1 MYFEYTQTPV
11 DTQEQLTEVQPTPS
25 IADRGVQVSLNIS
38 SWGGQKLDK
47 GVTKELNGAM
57 RAASNASKVQKNLM
71 AGDDS
76 LRNIKKYESKI
87 RAEHIRLTLPWGD
100 RGSRLLPTSAMM
112 DYKEKIDDML
122 TILKDMWRV
131 FLDVSYPNYRDNVA
145 PLKMGDMY
153 NYHDYPTEFEL
164 KCKTFDYSLV
174 FEPVAES
181 GDFRIDV
188 PKQLMEELK
197 EQHQASVDS
206 RVQTAISSS
215 WDRIKTQIESM
226 VDKLSIEMDDDGKN
240 KDGKTVRY
248 HETFVQNAT
257 DLCDLLVHLNV
268 TNDSQLDQVRLD
280 LKNAIQG
287 VSVETLKIPTNHAT
301 RDAVKTKLDD
311 ILSKYAL

>member
-1 MYFEYTQTPV
+1 MYI
-11 DTQEQLTEVQPTPS
+11 DTQEQLTTVQHTPS
-25 IADRGVQVSLNIS
+25 LADSAVLVSLNIS

-47 GVTKELNGAM
+47 GMTKELNDTK
-57 RAASNASKVQKNLM
+57 RASSNASKVQKNLM

-112 DYKEKIDDML
+112 DYKDKIDDML

-164 KCKTFDYSLV
+164 RCKTFDYSLV

-197 EQHQASVDS
+197 EQHQASVDN
-206 RVQTAISSS
+206 RVQTAISSA
-215 WDRIKTQIESM
+215 WDRVKTQIESM
-226 VDKLSIEMDDDGKN
+226 KDKLAIEMDDDGKN

-248 HETFVQNAT
+248 HDTFVQNAT
-257 DLCDLLVHLNV
+257 DLCDLLAHLNV
-268 TNDSQLDQVRLD
+268 TNDPRLDQARID
-280 LKNAIQG
+280 LKNAIKG
-287 VSVETLKIPTNHAT
+287 VSVDTLKIPTNHAT
-301 RDAVKTKLDD
+301 RNEVKIKLDD

>member
-1 MYFEYTQTPV
+1 MYI
-11 DTQEQLTEVQPTPS
+11 DTQEQLTTVQPTPS
-25 IADRGVQVSLNIS
+25 LADSAVLVSLNIS

-47 GVTKELNGAM
+47 GMTKELNDTK
-57 RAASNASKVQKNLM
+57 RASSNASKVQKNLM

-112 DYKEKIDDML
+112 DYKDKIDDML
-122 TILKDMWRV
+122 AILKDMWRV

-153 NYHDYPTEFEL
+153 NYNDYPTEFEL
-164 KCKTFDYSLV
+164 RCRTFDYSLV

-215 WDRIKTQIESM
+215 WDRVKTQIESM
-226 VDKLSIEMDDDGKN
+226 KDKLSIEMDDDGKN

-248 HETFVQNAT
+248 HDTFVQNAT
-257 DLCDLLVHLNV
+257 DLCDLLAHLNV
-268 TNDSQLDQVRLD
+268 TNDPQLDQARID

-301 RDAVKTKLDD
+301 RNEVKTKLDD

>member
-1 MYFEYTQTPV
+1 MYI
-11 DTQEQLTEVQPTPS
+11 DTQEQLTTVQHTPS
-25 IADRGVQVSLNIS
+25 LADSAVLVSLNIS

-47 GVTKELNGAM
+47 GMTKELNYTK
-57 RAASNASKVQKNLM
+57 RASSNASKVQKNLM

-100 RGSRLLPTSAMM
+100 RGSRLLPTSVMM
-112 DYKEKIDDML
+112 DYKQKMGDML
-122 TILKDMWRV
+122 AILKDMWDV
-131 FLDVSYPNYRDNVA
+131 FLNVSYPNYRDNVA

-153 NYHDYPTEFEL
+153 NYHDYPTDVEL
-164 KCKTFDYSLV
+164 RCKTFDYSLV

-197 EQHQASVDS
+197 EQHQASVDN
-206 RVQTAISSS
+206 RVQTAISSA
-215 WDRIKTQIESM
+215 WDRVKTQIESM
-226 VDKLSIEMDDDGKN
+226 KDKLAIEMDDDGKN

-248 HETFVQNAT
+248 HDTFVQNAT
-257 DLCDLLVHLNV
+257 DLCDLLAHLNV
-268 TNDSQLDQVRLD
+268 TNDPRLDQARID
-280 LKNAIQG
+280 LKNAIKG
-287 VSVETLKIPTNHAT
+287 VSVDTLKIPTNHAT
-301 RDAVKTKLDD
+301 RNEVKTKLDD

>member
-1 MYFEYTQTPV
+1 MYI
-11 DTQEQLTEVQPTPS
+11 DTQEQLTTVQHTPS
-25 IADRGVQVSLNIS
+25 LADSAVLVSLNIS

-47 GVTKELNGAM
+47 GMTKELNYTK
-57 RAASNASKVQKNLM
+57 RASSNASKVQKNLM

-100 RGSRLLPTSAMM
+100 RGSRLLPTSVMM
-112 DYKEKIDDML
+112 DYKQKMGDML
-122 TILKDMWRV
+122 AILKDMWDV
-131 FLDVSYPNYRDNVA
+131 FLNVSYPNYRDNVA

-153 NYHDYPTEFEL
+153 NYDDYPTDVEL
-164 KCKTFDYSLV
+164 RCKTFDYSLV

-197 EQHQASVDS
+197 EQHQASVDN
-206 RVQTAISSS
+206 RVQTAISSA
-215 WDRIKTQIESM
+215 WDRVKTQIESM
-226 VDKLSIEMDDDGKN
+226 KDKLAIEMDDDGKN

-248 HETFVQNAT
+248 HDTFVQNAT
-257 DLCDLLVHLNV
+257 DLCDLLAHLNV
-268 TNDSQLDQVRLD
+268 TNDPRLDQARID
-280 LKNAIQG
+280 LKNAIKG
-287 VSVETLKIPTNHAT
+287 VSVDTLKIPTNHAT
-301 RDAVKTKLDD
+301 RNEVKTKLDD

>member
-1 MYFEYTQTPV
+1 MYI
-11 DTQEQLTEVQPTPS
+11 DTQEQLTTVQPTPS
-25 IADRGVQVSLNIS
+25 LADSAVLVSLNIS

-47 GVTKELNGAM
+47 GMTKELNDTK
-57 RAASNASKVQKNLM
+57 RASSNASKVQKNLM

-112 DYKEKIDDML
+112 DYKDKIDDML
-122 TILKDMWRV
+122 AILKDMWRV

-153 NYHDYPTEFEL
+153 NYNDYPTEFEL
-164 KCKTFDYSLV
+164 RCRTFDYSLV

-188 PKQLMEELK
+188 PRQLMEELK

-215 WDRIKTQIESM
+215 WDRVKTQIESM
-226 VDKLSIEMDDDGKN
+226 KDKLSIEMDDDGKN

-248 HETFVQNAT
+248 HDTFVQNAT
-257 DLCDLLVHLNV
+257 DLCDLLAHLNV
-268 TNDSQLDQVRLD
+268 TNDPQLDQARID

-301 RDAVKTKLDD
+301 RNEVKTKLDD

>member
-1 MYFEYTQTPV
+1 MYI
-11 DTQEQLTEVQPTPS
+11 DTQEQLTTVQPTPS
-25 IADRGVQVSLNIS
+25 LADSAVLVSLNIS

-47 GVTKELNGAM
+47 GMTKELNDTK
-57 RAASNASKVQKNLM
+57 RASSNASKVQKNLM

-112 DYKEKIDDML
+112 DYKDKIDDML

-153 NYHDYPTEFEL
+153 NYDDYPTEFEL
-164 KCKTFDYSLV
+164 RCKTFDYSLV

-206 RVQTAISSS
+206 RVQTAISSA
-215 WDRIKTQIESM
+215 WDRVKTQIESM
-226 VDKLSIEMDDDGKN
+226 KDKLSIEMDDDGKN

-248 HETFVQNAT
+248 HDTFVQNAT
-257 DLCDLLVHLNV
+257 DLCDLLAHLNV
-268 TNDSQLDQVRLD
+268 TNDPRLDQARID
-280 LKNAIQG
+280 LKNAIKG
-287 VSVETLKIPTNHAT
+287 VSVETLKIPTNHET
-301 RDAVKTKLDD
+301 RNEVKTKLDD

>member
-25 IADRGVQVSLNIS
+25 LADSAVLVSLNIS

-57 RAASNASKVQKNLM
+57 RASSNASKVQKNLM

-112 DYKEKIDDML
+112 DYKEKIDGML

-181 GDFRIDV
+181 GDWRVDV
-188 PKQLMEELK
+188 PKQMMEELQ
-197 EQHQASVDS
+197 EQYENTVDS

>member
-1 MYFEYTQTPV
+1 MYI
-11 DTQEQLTEVQPTPS
+11 DTQEQLTTVQHTPS
-25 IADRGVQVSLNIS
+25 LADSAVLVSLNIS

-47 GVTKELNGAM
+47 GMTKELNDTK
-57 RAASNASKVQKNLM
+57 RASSNASKVQKNLM

-100 RGSRLLPTSAMM
+100 RGSRLLPTSVMM
-112 DYKEKIDDML
+112 DYKQKMGDML

-164 KCKTFDYSLV
+164 RCKTFDYSLV

-197 EQHQASVDS
+197 EQHQASVDN
-206 RVQTAISSS
+206 RVQTAISSA
-215 WDRIKTQIESM
+215 WDRVKTQIESM
-226 VDKLSIEMDDDGKN
+226 KDKLAIEMDDDGKN

-248 HETFVQNAT
+248 HDTFVQNAT
-257 DLCDLLVHLNV
+257 DLCDLLAHLNV
-268 TNDSQLDQVRLD
+268 TNDPRLDQARID

-301 RDAVKTKLDD
+301 RNEVKTKLDD

>member
-1 MYFEYTQTPV
+1 MYI
-11 DTQEQLTEVQPTPS
+11 DTQEQLTTVQHTPS
-25 IADRGVQVSLNIS
+25 LADSAVLVSLNIS

-47 GVTKELNGAM
+47 GMTKELNDTK
-57 RAASNASKVQKNLM
+57 RASSNASKVQKNLM

-100 RGSRLLPTSAMM
+100 RGSRLLPTSVMM
-112 DYKEKIDDML
+112 DYKQKMGDML

-164 KCKTFDYSLV
+164 RCKTFDYSLV

-197 EQHQASVDS
+197 EQHQASVDN
-206 RVQTAISSS
+206 RVQTAISSA
-215 WDRIKTQIESM
+215 WDRVKTQIESM
-226 VDKLSIEMDDDGKN
+226 KDKLAIEMDDDGKN

-248 HETFVQNAT
+248 HDTFVQNAT
-257 DLCDLLVHLNV
+257 DLCDLLAHLNV
-268 TNDSQLDQVRLD
+268 TNDPRLDQARID
-280 LKNAIQG
+280 LKNAIKG
-287 VSVETLKIPTNHAT
+287 VSVDTLKIPTNHAT
-301 RDAVKTKLDD
+301 RNEVKTKLDD

>member
-1 MYFEYTQTPV
+1 MYI
-11 DTQEQLTEVQPTPS
+11 DTQEQLTTVQHTPS
-25 IADRGVQVSLNIS
+25 LADSAVLVSLNIS

-47 GVTKELNGAM
+47 GMTKELNDTK
-57 RAASNASKVQKNLM
+57 RASSNASKVQKNLM

-100 RGSRLLPTSAMM
+100 RGSRLLPTSVMM
-112 DYKEKIDDML
+112 DYKQKIGDML
-122 TILKDMWRV
+122 AILKDMWDV

-153 NYHDYPTEFEL
+153 NYDDYPTKNEL
-164 KCKTFDYSLV
+164 RFKTFDYSLV

-197 EQHQASVDS
+197 EQHQASVDN
-206 RVQTAISSS
+206 RVQTAISSA
-215 WDRIKTQIESM
+215 WDRVKTQIESM
-226 VDKLSIEMDDDGKN
+226 KDKLAIEMDDDGKN

-248 HETFVQNAT
+248 HDTFVQNAT
-257 DLCDLLVHLNV
+257 DLCDLLAHLNV
-268 TNDSQLDQVRLD
+268 TNDPRLDQARID

-287 VSVETLKIPTNHAT
+287 VSVDTLKIPTNHAT
-301 RDAVKTKLDD
+301 RNEVKTKLDD

>member
-1 MYFEYTQTPV
+1 
-11 DTQEQLTEVQPTPS
+11 VQPTPS
-25 IADRGVQVSLNIS
+25 LADSAVLVSLNIS

-47 GVTKELNGAM
+47 GMTKELNDTK
-57 RAASNASKVQKNLM
+57 RASSNASKVQKNLM

-112 DYKEKIDDML
+112 DYKDKIDGML
-122 TILKDMWRV
+122 LILKDMWRV

-153 NYHDYPTEFEL
+153 NYDDYPTDVEL
-164 KCKTFDYSLV
+164 RCRTFDYSLV

-215 WDRIKTQIESM
+215 WDRVKTQIESM
-226 VDKLSIEMDDDGKN
+226 KDKLSIEMDDDGKN

-248 HETFVQNAT
+248 HDTFVQNAT
-257 DLCDLLVHLNV
+257 DLCDLLAHLNV
-268 TNDSQLDQVRLD
+268 TNDPQLDQARID

-301 RDAVKTKLDD
+301 RNEVKTKLDD

>member
-1 MYFEYTQTPV
+1 MYI
-11 DTQEQLTEVQPTPS
+11 DTQEQLAVVQHTPS
-25 IADRGVQVSLNIS
+25 LADSAVLVSLNIS

-47 GVTKELNGAM
+47 GMTKELNDTK
-57 RAASNASKVQKNLM
+57 RASSNASKVQKNLM

-100 RGSRLLPTSAMM
+100 RGSRLLPTSVMM
-112 DYKEKIDDML
+112 DYKQKIGDML

-153 NYHDYPTEFEL
+153 NYDDYPTEFEL
-164 KCKTFDYSLV
+164 RCKTFDYSLV

-197 EQHQASVDS
+197 EQHKASVDS
-206 RVQTAISSS
+206 RVQTAISSA
-215 WDRIKTQIESM
+215 WDRVKTQIESM
-226 VDKLSIEMDDDGKN
+226 KDKLAIEMDDDGKN

-248 HETFVQNAT
+248 HDTFVQNAT
-257 DLCDLLVHLNV
+257 DLCDLLAHLNV
-268 TNDSQLDQVRLD
+268 TNDPRLDQARID
-280 LKNAIQG
+280 LKNAIKG
-287 VSVETLKIPTNHAT
+287 VSVDTLKIPTNHAT
-301 RDAVKTKLDD
+301 RNEVKTKLDD

>member
-1 MYFEYTQTPV
+1 MYI
-11 DTQEQLTEVQPTPS
+11 DTQEQLTTVQPTPS
-25 IADRGVQVSLNIS
+25 LADSAVLVSLNIS

-47 GVTKELNGAM
+47 GMTKELNDTK
-57 RAASNASKVQKNLM
+57 RASSNASKVQKNLM

-164 KCKTFDYSLV
+164 RCRTFDYSLV

-206 RVQTAISSS
+206 RVQTAISSA
-215 WDRIKTQIESM
+215 WDRVKTQIESM
-226 VDKLSIEMDDDGKN
+226 KDKLSIEMDDDGKN

-248 HETFVQNAT
+248 HDTFVQNAT
-257 DLCDLLVHLNV
+257 DLCDLLAHLNV
-268 TNDSQLDQVRLD
+268 TNDPRLDQARID
-280 LKNAIQG
+280 LKNAIKG
-287 VSVETLKIPTNHAT
+287 VSVDTLKIPTNHAT
-301 RDAVKTKLDD
+301 RNEVKTKLDD

>member
-1 MYFEYTQTPV
+1 MYI
-11 DTQEQLTEVQPTPS
+11 DTQEQLAVVQHTPS
-25 IADRGVQVSLNIS
+25 LADSAVLVSLNIS

-47 GVTKELNGAM
+47 GMTKELNDTK
-57 RAASNASKVQKNLM
+57 RASSNASKVQKNLM

-100 RGSRLLPTSAMM
+100 RGSRLLPTSVMM
-112 DYKEKIDDML
+112 DYKQKMGDML

-164 KCKTFDYSLV
+164 RCKTFDYSLV

-197 EQHQASVDS
+197 EQHQASVDN
-206 RVQTAISSS
+206 RVQTAISSA
-215 WDRIKTQIESM
+215 WDRVKTQIESM
-226 VDKLSIEMDDDGKN
+226 KDKLAIEMDDDGKN

-248 HETFVQNAT
+248 HDTFVQNAT
-257 DLCDLLVHLNV
+257 DLCDLLAHLNV
-268 TNDSQLDQVRLD
+268 TNDPRLDQARID
-280 LKNAIQG
+280 LKNAIKG
-287 VSVETLKIPTNHAT
+287 VSVDTLKIPTNHAT
-301 RDAVKTKLDD
+301 RNEVKTKLDD

>member
-1 MYFEYTQTPV
+1 MYI
-11 DTQEQLTEVQPTPS
+11 DTQEQLTTVQHTPS
-25 IADRGVQVSLNIS
+25 LADSAVLVSLNIS

-47 GVTKELNGAM
+47 GMTKELNDTK
-57 RAASNASKVQKNLM
+57 RASSNASKVQKNLM

-100 RGSRLLPTSAMM
+100 RGSRLLPTSVMM
-112 DYKEKIDDML
+112 DYKQKMGDML

-164 KCKTFDYSLV
+164 RCKTFDYSLV

-197 EQHQASVDS
+197 EQHQASVDN
-206 RVQTAISSS
+206 RVQTAISSA
-215 WDRIKTQIESM
+215 WDRVKTQIESM
-226 VDKLSIEMDDDGKN
+226 KDKLSIEMDDDGKN

-248 HETFVQNAT
+248 HDTFVQNAT
-257 DLCDLLVHLNV
+257 DLCDLLAHLNV
-268 TNDSQLDQVRLD
+268 TNDPRLDQARID
-280 LKNAIQG
+280 LKNAIKG
-287 VSVETLKIPTNHAT
+287 VSVDTLKIPTNHAT
-301 RDAVKTKLDD
+301 RNEVKTKLDD

>member
-1 MYFEYTQTPV
+1 MYI
-11 DTQEQLTEVQPTPS
+11 DTQEQLTTVQHTPS
-25 IADRGVQVSLNIS
+25 LADSAVLVSLNIS

-47 GVTKELNGAM
+47 GMTKELNYTK
-57 RAASNASKVQKNLM
+57 RASSNASKVQKNLM

-100 RGSRLLPTSAMM
+100 RGSRLLPTSVMM
-112 DYKEKIDDML
+112 DYKQKIGDML
-122 TILKDMWRV
+122 AILKDMWDV
-131 FLDVSYPNYRDNVA
+131 FLNVSYPNYRDNVA

-153 NYHDYPTEFEL
+153 NYHDYPTDVEL
-164 KCKTFDYSLV
+164 RCKTFDYSLV

-197 EQHQASVDS
+197 EQHQASVDN
-206 RVQTAISSS
+206 RVQTAISSA
-215 WDRIKTQIESM
+215 WDRVKTQIESM
-226 VDKLSIEMDDDGKN
+226 KDKLAIEMDDDGKN

-248 HETFVQNAT
+248 HDTFVQNAT
-257 DLCDLLVHLNV
+257 DLCDLLAHLNV
-268 TNDSQLDQVRLD
+268 TNDPRLDQARID

-301 RDAVKTKLDD
+301 RNEVKTKLDD

>member
-1 MYFEYTQTPV
+1 
-11 DTQEQLTEVQPTPS
+11 
-25 IADRGVQVSLNIS
+25 
-38 SWGGQKLDK
+38 
-47 GVTKELNGAM
+47 
-57 RAASNASKVQKNLM
+57 
-71 AGDDS
+71 
-76 LRNIKKYESKI
+76 
-87 RAEHIRLTLPWGD
+87 
-100 RGSRLLPTSAMM
+100 
-112 DYKEKIDDML
+112 ML

-181 GDFRIDV
+181 GDWRVDV
-188 PKQLMEELK
+188 PKQMMEELQ
-197 EQHQASVDS
+197 EQYENTVDS

-215 WDRIKTQIESM
+215 WDRVKTQIEAM
-226 VDKLSIEMDDDGKN
+226 KDKLSIEMDDDGKN

>member
-1 MYFEYTQTPV
+1 MYI
-11 DTQEQLTEVQPTPS
+11 DTQEQLTTVQHTPS
-25 IADRGVQVSLNIS
+25 LADSAVLVSLNIS

-47 GVTKELNGAM
+47 GMTKELNDTK
-57 RAASNASKVQKNLM
+57 RASRNASKVQKNLM

-76 LRNIKKYESKI
+76 LRDIKKYESKI

-100 RGSRLLPTSAMM
+100 RGSRLLPTSMM
-112 DYKEKIDDML
+112 IDYKEKIGGML

-153 NYHDYPTEFEL
+153 NYDDYPTEFEL
-164 KCKTFDYSLV
+164 RCKTFDYSLV

-197 EQHQASVDS
+197 EQHEANVTS
-206 RVQTAISSS
+206 RVQTAISSAGE
-215 WDRIKTQIESM
+215 RVKTLIESM
-226 VDKLSIEMDDDGKN
+226 IGKLSIEMDDDGKN

-268 TNDSQLDQVRLD
+268 TNDPQLDQVRLD

>member
-1 MYFEYTQTPV
+1 MYI
-11 DTQEQLTEVQPTPS
+11 DTQEQLTTVQHTPS
-25 IADRGVQVSLNIS
+25 LADSAVLVSLNIS

-47 GVTKELNGAM
+47 GMTKELNDTK
-57 RAASNASKVQKNLM
+57 RASSNASKVQKNLM

-100 RGSRLLPTSAMM
+100 RGSRLLPTSVMM
-112 DYKEKIDDML
+112 DYKQKMGDML
-122 TILKDMWRV
+122 AILKDMWDV

-164 KCKTFDYSLV
+164 RCKTFDYSLV

-197 EQHQASVDS
+197 EQHQASVDN
-206 RVQTAISSS
+206 RVQTAISSA
-215 WDRIKTQIESM
+215 WDRVKTQIESM
-226 VDKLSIEMDDDGKN
+226 KDKLAIEMDDDGKN

-248 HETFVQNAT
+248 HDTFVQNAT
-257 DLCDLLVHLNV
+257 DLCDLLAHLNV
-268 TNDSQLDQVRLD
+268 TNDPRLDQARID

-287 VSVETLKIPTNHAT
+287 VSVDTLKIPTNHAT
-301 RDAVKTKLDD
+301 RNEVKTKLDD

>member
-1 MYFEYTQTPV
+1 MYI
-11 DTQEQLTEVQPTPS
+11 DTQEQLAVVQHTPS
-25 IADRGVQVSLNIS
+25 LADSAVLVSLNIS

-47 GVTKELNGAM
+47 GMTKELNDTK
-57 RAASNASKVQKNLM
+57 RASSNASKVQKNLM

-100 RGSRLLPTSAMM
+100 RGSRLLPTSVMM
-112 DYKEKIDDML
+112 DYKQKIGDML

-164 KCKTFDYSLV
+164 RCKTFDYSLV

-197 EQHQASVDS
+197 EQHQASVDN
-206 RVQTAISSS
+206 RVQTAISSA
-215 WDRIKTQIESM
+215 WDRVKTQIESM
-226 VDKLSIEMDDDGKN
+226 KDKLAIEMDDDGKN

-248 HETFVQNAT
+248 HDTFVQNAT
-257 DLCDLLVHLNV
+257 DLCDLLAHLNV
-268 TNDSQLDQVRLD
+268 TNDPRLDQARID
-280 LKNAIQG
+280 LKNAIKG
-287 VSVETLKIPTNHAT
+287 VSVDTLKIPTNHAT
-301 RDAVKTKLDD
+301 RNEVKTKLDD

>member
-1 MYFEYTQTPV
+1 MYI
-11 DTQEQLTEVQPTPS
+11 DTQEQLAVVQHTPS
-25 IADRGVQVSLNIS
+25 LADSAVLVSLNIS

-47 GVTKELNGAM
+47 GMTKELNDTK
-57 RAASNASKVQKNLM
+57 RASSNASKVQKNLM

-100 RGSRLLPTSAMM
+100 RGPRLLATSAMM
-112 DYKEKIDDML
+112 DYKDKIDGML
-122 TILKDMWRV
+122 AILKDMWRV

-153 NYHDYPTEFEL
+153 NYDDYPTDDEL
-164 KCKTFDYSLV
+164 RFKTFDYSLV

-215 WDRIKTQIESM
+215 WDRVKTQIESM
-226 VDKLSIEMDDDGKN
+226 KDKLAIEMDDDGKN

-248 HETFVQNAT
+248 HDTFVQNAT
-257 DLCDLLVHLNV
+257 DLCDLLAHLNV
-268 TNDSQLDQVRLD
+268 TNDPRLDQARID
-280 LKNAIQG
+280 LKNAIKG
-287 VSVETLKIPTNHAT
+287 VSVDTLKIPTNHAT
-301 RDAVKTKLDD
+301 RNEVKTKLDD

>member
-1 MYFEYTQTPV
+1 MYI
-11 DTQEQLTEVQPTPS
+11 DTQEQLAVVQHTPS
-25 IADRGVQVSLNIS
+25 LADSAVLVSLNIS
-38 SWGGQKLDK
+38 SWGGQKLDR
-47 GVTKELNGAM
+47 GMTKELNDTK
-57 RAASNASKVQKNLM
+57 RASSNASKVQKNLM

-100 RGSRLLPTSAMM
+100 RGSRLLPTSVMM
-112 DYKEKIDDML
+112 DYKQKIGDML

-164 KCKTFDYSLV
+164 RCKTFDYSLV

-197 EQHQASVDS
+197 EQHKASVDS
-206 RVQTAISSS
+206 RVQTAISSA
-215 WDRIKTQIESM
+215 WDRVKTQIESM
-226 VDKLSIEMDDDGKN
+226 KDKLAIEMDDDGKN

-248 HETFVQNAT
+248 HDTFVQNAT
-257 DLCDLLVHLNV
+257 DLCDLLAHLNV
-268 TNDSQLDQVRLD
+268 TNDPRLDQARID
-280 LKNAIQG
+280 LKNAIKG
-287 VSVETLKIPTNHAT
+287 VSVDTLKIPTNHAT
-301 RDAVKTKLDD
+301 RNEVKTKLDD

>member
-1 MYFEYTQTPV
+1 MYI
-11 DTQEQLTEVQPTPS
+11 DTQEQLTTVQPTPS
-25 IADRGVQVSLNIS
+25 LADSAVLVSLNIS

-47 GVTKELNGAM
+47 GMTKELNDTK
-57 RAASNASKVQKNLM
+57 RASSNASKVQKNLM

-112 DYKEKIDDML
+112 DYKDKIDGML
-122 TILKDMWRV
+122 LILKDMWRV

-153 NYHDYPTEFEL
+153 NYDDYPTEFEL
-164 KCKTFDYSLV
+164 RCRTFDYSLV

-206 RVQTAISSS
+206 RVQTAISSA
-215 WDRIKTQIESM
+215 WDRVKTQIESM
-226 VDKLSIEMDDDGKN
+226 KDKLSIEMDDDGKN

-248 HETFVQNAT
+248 HDTFVQNAT
-257 DLCDLLVHLNV
+257 DLCDLLAHLNV
-268 TNDSQLDQVRLD
+268 TNDPQLDQARID

-301 RDAVKTKLDD
+301 RNEVKTKLDD

>member
-1 MYFEYTQTPV
+1 MYI
-11 DTQEQLTEVQPTPS
+11 DTQEQLTTVQHTPS
-25 IADRGVQVSLNIS
+25 LADSAVLVSLNIS

-47 GVTKELNGAM
+47 GMTKELNYTK
-57 RAASNASKVQKNLM
+57 RASSNASKVQKNLM

-100 RGSRLLPTSAMM
+100 RGSRLLPTSVMM
-112 DYKEKIDDML
+112 DYKQKMGDML
-122 TILKDMWRV
+122 AILKDMWDV
-131 FLDVSYPNYRDNVA
+131 FLNVSYPNYRDNVA

-153 NYHDYPTEFEL
+153 NYHDYPTDVEL
-164 KCKTFDYSLV
+164 RCKTFDYSLV

-197 EQHQASVDS
+197 EQHKASVDN
-206 RVQTAISSS
+206 RVQTAISSA
-215 WDRIKTQIESM
+215 WDRVKTQIESM
-226 VDKLSIEMDDDGKN
+226 KDKLAIEMDDDGKN

-248 HETFVQNAT
+248 HDTFVQNAT
-257 DLCDLLVHLNV
+257 DLCDLLAHLNV
-268 TNDSQLDQVRLD
+268 TNDPRLDQARID
-280 LKNAIQG
+280 LKNAIKG
-287 VSVETLKIPTNHAT
+287 VSVDTLKIPTNHAT
-301 RDAVKTKLDD
+301 RNEVKTKLDD

>member
-1 MYFEYTQTPV
+1 MYI
-11 DTQEQLTEVQPTPS
+11 DTQEQLAVVQHTPS
-25 IADRGVQVSLNIS
+25 LADSAVLVSLNIS

-47 GVTKELNGAM
+47 GMTKELNYTK
-57 RAASNASKVQKNLM
+57 RASSNASKVQKNLM

-100 RGSRLLPTSAMM
+100 RGSRLLPTSVMM
-112 DYKEKIDDML
+112 DYKQKIGDML

-145 PLKMGDMY
+145 PYKMGDMY
-153 NYHDYPTEFEL
+153 NYDDYPTDVEL
-164 KCKTFDYSLV
+164 RCKTFDYSLV

-197 EQHQASVDS
+197 EQHKASVDS
-206 RVQTAISSS
+206 RVQTAISSA
-215 WDRIKTQIESM
+215 WDRVKTQIESM
-226 VDKLSIEMDDDGKN
+226 KDKLAIEMDDDGKN

-248 HETFVQNAT
+248 HDTFVQNAT
-257 DLCDLLVHLNV
+257 DLCDLLAHLNV
-268 TNDSQLDQVRLD
+268 TNDPRLDQARID
-280 LKNAIQG
+280 LKNAIKG
-287 VSVETLKIPTNHAT
+287 VSVDTLKIPTNHAT
-301 RDAVKTKLDD
+301 RNEVKTKLDD

>member
-1 MYFEYTQTPV
+1 MYI
-11 DTQEQLTEVQPTPS
+11 DTQEQLTTVQHTPS
-25 IADRGVQVSLNIS
+25 LADSAVLVSLNIS

-47 GVTKELNGAM
+47 GMTKELNDTK
-57 RAASNASKVQKNLM
+57 RASSNASKVQKNLM

-100 RGSRLLPTSAMM
+100 RGSRLLPTSVMM
-112 DYKEKIDDML
+112 DYKQKIGDML
-122 TILKDMWRV
+122 AILKDMWDV

-153 NYHDYPTEFEL
+153 NYDDYPTEFEL
-164 KCKTFDYSLV
+164 RCKTFDYSLV

-197 EQHQASVDS
+197 EQHQASVDN
-206 RVQTAISSS
+206 RVQTAISSA
-215 WDRIKTQIESM
+215 WDRVKTQIESM
-226 VDKLSIEMDDDGKN
+226 KDKLAIEMDDDGKN

-248 HETFVQNAT
+248 HDTFVQNAT
-257 DLCDLLVHLNV
+257 DLCDLLAHLNV
-268 TNDSQLDQVRLD
+268 TNDPRLDQARID
-280 LKNAIQG
+280 LKNAIKG
-287 VSVETLKIPTNHAT
+287 VSVDTLKIPTNHAT
-301 RDAVKTKLDD
+301 RNEVKTKLDD